1 MDKSKSGGVIVFISR
16 NEMERAVNFTAG
28 QTILQVAH
36 ENDIHITSACEGL
49 GICGTCH
56 VAVENLHDKLPKIS
70 DHENDTLDGSVG
82 VTMQSRLAC
91 QLVLDETLDGLR
103 VKI

>member
-1 MDKSKSGGVIVFISR
+1 MGASEKKGVVVFVLR
-16 NEMERAVNFTAG
+16 NETERSVSFSAG
-28 QTILQVAH
+28 QTILQVAQ
-36 ENDIHITSACEGL
+36 ENDIHITSACEGM

-56 VAVENLHDKLPKIS
+56 VAIENLHDKLPKIS
-70 DHENDTLDGSVG
+70 DQENDTLDGSIG

-91 QLVLDETLDGLR
+91 QVVLDETMDGLR